1 MKTTLRY
8 TSRLLTAL
16 ALGIVVPSL
25 ASAET
30 GKLLLTGG
38 VSSVDGAAGGGISP
52 WAVIGTNATD
62 NQIGFSAYASALTV
76 PDYRLNVYGAAVGI
90 YNRVELSAAQQ
101 DLDASPAVGLNG
113 LGFNVASGEHIRMNT
128 VGLKV
133 RLAGE
138 AVLDADTWMP
148 QVSFGILQKETA
160 AGSIE
165 PVFQFLGAKT
175 HGTEAYI
182 AATKLLLSKGL
193 LVNAT
198 LRYSNANQGG
208 LLGFGSAA
216 PGQNAASWAPEFS
229 AAYLLSR
236 TLAIGGEFRWMPNNL
251 EALGR
256 SAGLGDGLA
265 SNHWSDVFVAWAP
278 SKHYSLTAAYVDLGQ
293 VLPAI
298 TNGRQQ
304 SGWYWSLQVAL

>member
-1 MKTTLRY
+1 MKTTLRR
-8 TSRLLTAL
+8 TTGLLTAL
-16 ALGIVVPSL
+16 LLGGTLPSL
-25 ASAET
+25 ANADT

-52 WAVIGTNATD
+52 WAVIGTNATE
-62 NQIGFSAYASALTV
+62 NQLGFSAYASALTV
-76 PDYRLNVYGAAVGI
+76 PDYRLNVYGATVGI

-101 DLDASPAVGLNG
+101 DLDASPAVALNG
-113 LGFNVASGEHIRMNT
+113 LGFNVASGQHILMT
-128 VGLKV
+128 TLGLKV

-148 QVSFGILQKETA
+148 QVSLGILQKETA

-165 PVFQFLGAKT
+165 PVFQFLGANT
-175 HGTEAYI
+175 RGTEAYV
-182 AATKLLLSKGL
+182 AVSKLLLSKGL

-208 LLGFGSAA
+208 LLGFGSAT
-216 PGQNAASWAPEFS
+216 PGQNTASWAPEFS

-236 TLAIGGEFRWMPNNL
+236 TLAVGGEYRWMPNNL
-251 EALGR
+251 ESLGR
-256 SAGLGDGLA
+256 AAGLGDGLA
-265 SNHWSDVFVAWAP
+265 ANHWSDVFIAWAP
-278 SKHYSLTAAYVDLGQ
+278 TKHYSLTAAYVDLGQ

-298 TNGRQQ
+298 TNGRKQ
-304 SGWYWSLQVAL
+304 SGWYWSLQFAL